1 MIFDQTQFDQM
12 KADGVFR
19 TEFEGDVLSAA
30 TIEELA
36 EKTGCVAERLADSIE
51 SFNSFAANGK
61 DYNKNRAA
69 GTMRA
74 FDGAMYYALPMS
86 GLMLNTQGGPKR
98 NPNAEILDMEGNPI
112 PHLYS
117 AGEMGG
123 ITACMYQGGTNVAE
137 CFIFGEIAGKN
148 AAAPKDALPAYTAA
162 AKVES
167 TPLTLGMDT
176 DVAAAATFEAGENEY
191 VGTGKGMMGDVTVR
205 VTMADGKIATVEVL
219 EQNETAG
226 IGDKAIEALPGRFV
240 GCATAEEVDAVDGVS
255 GATITSG
262 ALREAVKAAL
272 AQAK

>member
-1 MIFDQTQFDQM
+1 
-12 KADGVFR
+12 
-19 TEFEGDVLSAA
+19 
-30 TIEELA
+30 
-36 EKTGCVAERLADSIE
+36 
-51 SFNSFAANGK
+51 
-61 DYNKNRAA
+61 
-69 GTMRA
+69 
-74 FDGAMYYALPMS
+74 
-86 GLMLNTQGGPKR
+86 
-98 NPNAEILDMEGNPI
+98 
-112 PHLYS
+112 
-117 AGEMGG
+117 MGG
-123 ITACMYQGGTNVAE
+123 ITSCMYQGGTNVAE

-148 AAAPKDALPAYTAA
+148 AAAAKDALPAYTAA

-176 DVAAAATFEAGENEY
+176 DVAAASTFEAGENQY
-191 VGTGKGMMGDVTVR
+191 IGTGKGMMGDVTVR

-219 EQNETAG
+219 EQNETVG

>member
-1 MIFDQTQFDQM
+1 
-12 KADGVFR
+12 
-19 TEFEGDVLSAA
+19 
-30 TIEELA
+30 
-36 EKTGCVAERLADSIE
+36 
-51 SFNSFAANGK
+51 
-61 DYNKNRAA
+61 
-69 GTMRA
+69 MRA

-191 VGTGKGMMGDVTVR
+191 VGTGTGMMGDVTVR